1 MSKITV
7 ELDLDNEVDLMKLQ
21 MMLHAESIY
30 FAIRAFDSD
39 DTLDQVSRDLLF
51 EKFDDQKEGL
61 INIFYP

>member
-1 MSKITV
+1 MSKVTI
-7 ELDLDNEVDLMKLQ
+7 ELDLNDEVDLMKLQ